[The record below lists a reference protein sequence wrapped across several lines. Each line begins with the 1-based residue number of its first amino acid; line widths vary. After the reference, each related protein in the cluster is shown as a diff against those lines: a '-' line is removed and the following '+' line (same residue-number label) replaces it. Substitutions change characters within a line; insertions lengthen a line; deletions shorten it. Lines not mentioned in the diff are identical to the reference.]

1 MARDKFI
8 YAAISGLLA
17 ILATG
22 AFALDPP
29 APSGESSGSS
39 LLELPSMPAAPAA
52 PPATVPTQ
60 TMPAA
65 RPPASAAGQA
75 TPTPTAAVPP
85 APVSPVTAL
94 PAGQP
99 MSRVQTRRHP
109 NASPTA
115 SAVSEMEQVE
125 REIVSKN
132 PDVLMEPMHL
142 GKTSLMYNKDDMDI
156 VLQALDLYDH
166 SARAQKDNAAP
177 KKDFLGNLLST
188 LKHDDTPQTAVPL
201 PLPNLYLGSIVY
213 YSPANW
219 SVWINGRKLMNRN
232 NGQDNEFY
240 VGRLSRSEVELI
252 WKPTSLLDTP
262 EIWRQMTDDGTHP
275 LPNITVDAENGRIT
289 LLLRPNQTFLPK
301 SLAIREGLIKS
312 ASVRNASAT
321 DTSVPV
327 APNAANPNA
336 TAPSGGVPLM
346 GKGRQQMMNPMA
358 N

>member
-1 MARDKFI
+1 
-8 YAAISGLLA
+8 
-17 ILATG
+17 
-22 AFALDPP
+22 
-29 APSGESSGSS
+29 
-39 LLELPSMPAAPAA
+39 
-52 PPATVPTQ
+52 
-60 TMPAA
+60 
-65 RPPASAAGQA
+65 
-75 TPTPTAAVPP
+75 
-85 APVSPVTAL
+85 
-94 PAGQP
+94 
-99 MSRVQTRRHP
+99 
-109 NASPTA
+109 
-115 SAVSEMEQVE
+115 MEQVE